1 MAQILYT
8 EEDIKTILKCNLYI
22 FSKSEKVFIIFLQL
36 LSNKMI
42 LYAGNSLN

>member
-22 FSKSEKVFIIFLQL
+22 FSKSEKAFIIFFTTTFKQDDTLK
-36 LSNKMI
+36 SV
-42 LYAGNSLN
+42 YD

>member
-22 FSKSEKVFIIFLQL
+22 FSKSEKAFIIFYNYFQTR
-36 LSNKMI
+36 
-42 LYAGNSLN
+42 

>member
-22 FSKSEKVFIIFLQL
+22 FSKSEKAFIIFLQL

-42 LYAGNSLN
+42 L